1 METDSPVA
9 ISEDD
14 FLYPVLAE
22 KLAPQPPPLTLAE
35 TAKDFAKS
43 CLDCTTCD
51 VKEVTHETYGTTISP

>member
-1 METDSPVA
+1 MKTDSPVA

-35 TAKDFAKS
+35 TTNDFAKS

-51 VKEVTHETYGTTISP
+51 VKEVTHE